1 MYVLNLTTMAQTKYS
16 KKTSHCESFSYW
28 RHDMSFAIT
37 NFGDAILIATVGSA
51 AWDIFGSHEDTKM
64 SRLREGYRVHF
75 SLGQTKPPL
84 VKPRFAP
91 SIN

>member
-1 MYVLNLTTMAQTKYS
+1 VRRVA
-16 KKTSHCESFSYW
+16 KKNFLPESS
-28 RHDMSFAIT
+28 
-37 NFGDAILIATVGSA
+37 GDTESSGGAILIATVGSA